1 MLKINQFV
9 NMRHHPKCRG
19 YITKISSGQP
29 DEDIYYHVKYR
40 CNKDDVYEAIFS
52 DEELIPVDPNK
63 EDYELI
69 SSKPISNS
77 FSNSFGGRK
86 RKSKKSRKSRKHR
99 KSRKSKKSRKH

>member
-69 SSKPISNS
+69 SSKPIST

-86 RKSKKSRKSRKHR
+86 RKSKKSRKSRK
-99 KSRKSKKSRKH
+99 SRKSKKSRKH